1 ENEIERAVV
10 LAGDAP
16 TIDAELLSARI
27 KERSM
32 RANVKGVRVDKTL
45 DEILEEVERRVLSEG
60 LRGTRWNKTQLAKAL
75 GISRKGRIAKVQR
88 YQLDRRKETR

>member
-1 ENEIERAVV
+1 
-10 LAGDAP
+10 
-16 TIDAELLSARI
+16 
-27 KERSM
+27 M

-60 LRGTRWNKTQLAKAL
+60 LRKTRWNKTQLAKAL
-75 GISRKGRIAKVQR
+75 GISRKGLIAKVQR